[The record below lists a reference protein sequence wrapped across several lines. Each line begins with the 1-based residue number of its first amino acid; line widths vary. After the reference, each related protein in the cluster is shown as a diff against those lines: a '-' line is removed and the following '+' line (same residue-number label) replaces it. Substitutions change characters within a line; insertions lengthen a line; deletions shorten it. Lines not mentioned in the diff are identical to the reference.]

1 MSRGKASFI
10 LKAKT
15 ASALFV
21 QLGLPEPVTEHK
33 FHPIRRWR
41 FDYAWP
47 DHKIALEVEG
57 GVWTGGRHTSSVGF
71 IKDMEKY
78 NAAACL
84 GWRIIR
90 CQPSTLMKLATIET
104 LKEAMNACLSAKP
117 LTTV

>member
-1 MSRGKASFI
+1 M
-10 LKAKT
+10 
-15 ASALFV
+15 

-41 FDYAWP
+41 FDYAWL
-47 DHKIALEVEG
+47 DYKIALEVEG

-104 LKEAMNACLSAKP
+104 LKEAMNACLSAKL